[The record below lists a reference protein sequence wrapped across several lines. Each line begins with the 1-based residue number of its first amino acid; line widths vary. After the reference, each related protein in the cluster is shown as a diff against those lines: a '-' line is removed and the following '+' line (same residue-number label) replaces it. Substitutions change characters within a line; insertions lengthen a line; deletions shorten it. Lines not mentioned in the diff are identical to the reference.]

1 MRVIDHLL
9 CRYRAGDYTLAA
21 KHFTLALRSSPGDAR
36 VLSNR
41 AACYSR
47 LGKWQRCIQVTD

>member
-1 MRVIDHLL
+1 M
-9 CRYRAGDYTLAA
+9 CRYRAGDYTLATE
-21 KHFTLALRSSPGDAR
+21 HFTSALRSSPGDAR

-47 LGKWQRCIQVTD
+47 LGKWQRCIQVMG